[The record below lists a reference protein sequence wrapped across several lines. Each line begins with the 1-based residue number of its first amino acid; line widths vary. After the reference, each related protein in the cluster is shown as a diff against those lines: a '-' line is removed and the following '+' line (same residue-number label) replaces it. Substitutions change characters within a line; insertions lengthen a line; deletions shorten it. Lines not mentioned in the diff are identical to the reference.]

1 MTKIIVKLKSVMS
14 IVLLIL
20 ILLTVTLAPVQ
31 ARDIGDIQ
39 KEIEANQAK
48 LKGLQQDLASKQ
60 NELNSAANQQK
71 NSQNELER
79 VKAEITQIDI
89 NVQLLELT
97 VREMQIQIES
107 QELEKE
113 KQEERQFQQASSL
126 YMSWKNNDE
135 VSRLLLAQGDPLKT
149 NYYMEIVTESDQ
161 EGLNTTYEKLK
172 QLEQDLADMNTK
184 LEELSKQKEEKAER
198 KAFLEEQI
206 EKSKQIVAQAISS
219 VNGIRAKVGQ
229 TQTVQ
234 GALNE
239 EKQQME
245 QEISPN
251 TPGGQQPLISGQMY
265 MDGSALNTTNGAYIP
280 SHDALGHGLGL
291 SQFGAYGAAVAGWNA
306 GRIVT
311 SYYKDTE
318 VKKVPGKTINV
329 QGYGNMSVENY
340 VAGLGEVPDY
350 ACGTIAQ
357 IEQWKQNADSK
368 GWPANDPK
376 RNKYVIDNPNTI
388 WDCWPEEAI
397 KAQVL
402 AARSFGV
409 TSPQPICTTAACQ
422 VYKGGKGKAW
432 AAWETDSKYIV
443 SKGDTDTNK
452 IIRAF
457 YSSYNNNGSGT
468 ADHRTIWPTSNA
480 GGGDDYSYLKS
491 VNDNGYT
498 YKPYNRV
505 DWQTNSYSMTELNI
519 MLDWCVK
526 FCDTRDW
533 FKSSVKDKVGTLE
546 SLQAT
551 EDPSGRVKIVTFK
564 GTKGSATVSGQYFRT
579 LFNKW
584 INSPNK
590 GVNRPSDNI
599 KSITFVLKKA
609 S

>member
-20 ILLTVTLAPVQ
+20 IMLTVTMTPVQ
-31 ARDIGDIQ
+31 ARDIMDIQ
-39 KEIEANQAK
+39 KDIETNEAELKK
-48 LKGLQQDLASKQ
+48 LKKDLSSKQ

-97 VREMQIQIES
+97 VKEMQTQIVS

-113 KQEERQFQQASSL
+113 KQEEKQFQQASSL

-184 LEELSKQKEEKAER
+184 LKELNKQKEEKAER
-198 KAFLEEQI
+198 KAFLEKQI
-206 EKSKQIVAQAISS
+206 EKSKQVVAQATSS

-229 TQTVQ
+229 TQVIQ

-245 QEISPN
+245 QEISQN

-265 MDGSALNTTNGAYIP
+265 MYGSALNTTNGAYIP
-280 SHDALGHGLGL
+280 STDALGHGLGL

-311 SYYKDTE
+311 SYYKGTE

-368 GWPANDPK
+368 GWAANDPR

-397 KAQVL
+397 KAQVI
-402 AARSFGV
+402 AARAYGV
-409 TSPQPICTTAACQ
+409 TSKQPICTSAVCQ
-422 VYKGGKGKAW
+422 VYKGGKAKAW
-432 AAWETDSKYIV
+432 AAWETDSQYIL
-443 SKGDTDTNK
+443 KDNQ
-452 IIRAF
+452 IIIAF

-468 ADHRTIWPTSNA
+468 ADHRTIWPTSDA

-505 DWQTNSYSMTELNI
+505 DWRTNSYSISELNI
-519 MLDWCVK
+519 MIDWCGK
-526 FCDTRDW
+526 FCDTRVW

-551 EDPSGRVKIVTFK
+551 EDLSGRVKIVTFK
-564 GTKGSATVSGQYFRT
+564 GTKGSATVSGRYFRT

-599 KSITFVLKKA
+599 KSITFDILKK

>member
-1 MTKIIVKLKSVMS
+1 MAKIIVKLKSIMS

-20 ILLTVTLAPVQ
+20 IMLTVTMTPVQ
-31 ARDIGDIQ
+31 ARDIMDIQ
-39 KEIEANQAK
+39 KDIETNEAELKK
-48 LKGLQQDLASKQ
+48 LKKDLSSKQ
-60 NELNSAANQQK
+60 NELNSAVNQQK
-71 NSQNELER
+71 NSQSELER
-79 VKAEITQIDI
+79 VKAEITQIEI

-97 VREMQIQIES
+97 VKEMQTQIVS

-113 KQEERQFQQASSL
+113 KQEEKQFQQASSL

-184 LEELSKQKEEKAER
+184 LKELNKQKEEKAER
-198 KAFLEEQI
+198 KAFLEKQI
-206 EKSKQIVAQAISS
+206 EKSKQVVAQATSS

-229 TQTVQ
+229 TQVIQ

-245 QEISPN
+245 QEISQN
-251 TPGGQQPLISGQMY
+251 TPGGQQPLVSGQMY
-265 MDGSALNTTNGAYIP
+265 MYGSALNTTNGAYIP
-280 SHDALGHGLGL
+280 SYDALGHGLGL
-291 SQFGAYGAAVAGWNA
+291 SQFGAYGAAAAGWNA

-311 SYYKDTE
+311 SYYKGTE

-357 IEQWKQNADSK
+357 IESWKQFADSQ
-368 GWPANDPK
+368 GWAANDPR

-397 KAQVL
+397 KAQVI
-402 AARSFGV
+402 AARAYGV
-409 TSPQPICTTAACQ
+409 TSEQPICTSAVCQ
-422 VYKGGKGKAW
+422 VYKGGKAKAW
-432 AAWETDSKYIV
+432 AAWETDSQYIL
-443 SKGDTDTNK
+443 KDNQ

-480 GGGDDYSYLKS
+480 GGGDNYSYLQS
-491 VNDNGYT
+491 INDNSYT
-498 YKPYNRV
+498 YKPYDRV
-505 DWQTNSYSMTELNI
+505 KWHTNSYSISELNI
-519 MLDWCVK
+519 MIDWCGK
-526 FCDTRDW
+526 FCDTRVW
-533 FKSSVKDKVGTLE
+533 FKSSVQDKVGTLE

-599 KSITFVLKKA
+599 KSITFDILKK